1 MNRESMRNYVKNALV
16 LLGIMGLLAT
26 GNAAAQVPVDEDG
39 NPISAIGNISDSA
52 TPIDEELPILTA
64 SELDTL
70 VGPIALY
77 PDNLLAIVLP
87 ASTYPLEIVQ
97 AARFLERLESD
108 ASLKPDDEWDDS
120 VVALLNYPE
129 VVQMMSDDIDWTW
142 KLGEAVV
149 AQQND
154 LIAAI
159 ESFRDRAY
167 AAGNLKTDDRQTV
180 TYEDDVIEIAP
191 INEEIIYVPYYEPER
206 VVVYSP
212 RPVYYY
218 YPHAYPVYYYPYP
231 RNHYFS
237 SGYFWG
243 VTTVFS
249 IGWASDYLH
258 VHHHSYYSHPYYG
271 RSYYGNYWRRPSLH
285 VHNSY
290 YVNHRSRVSHNHY
303 SHGDYWRPRRRGGA
317 RPIRHVARSNYY
329 SSGHHSNRTSRNDG
343 DGRKDRLALNN
354 RQSLSSG
361 SSNSRT
367 QPTGAN
373 HPSNSDTRNHSADQ
387 VVSADRSRNRTGNR
401 STSGAAT
408 RPSFEFRQRDNNT
421 NTGSVATGLEG
432 GQRNSSGPASNQP
445 ANRSRDASGDADAI
459 SFRSRENSA
468 VNRPVSRPN
477 GSTISPAR
485 VSQNSGQ
492 NRETSSASGGTRSVA
507 TNSTR
512 RSGPAANSQSTNRPP
527 QARANSS
534 RRQDAKARANS
545 SRRQD
550 AVTSQPRPAAVSRPS
565 SSQRPSPPAQAQHT
579 PSSRPS
585 SSRPSSRSEEPARS
599 SKGSRESSRGKRNR
613 DK

>member
-1 MNRESMRNYVKNALV
+1 MNRESMRNYVKNALA

-26 GNAAAQVPVDEDG
+26 GTAAAQVPVDEDG
-39 NPISAIGNISDSA
+39 NPISAIGNTSDSA
-52 TPIDEELPILTA
+52 IPIDEELPILTA

-97 AARFLERLESD
+97 AARFLERLEND

-167 AAGNLKTDDRQTV
+167 AAGNLKTDDHQTV

-191 INEEIIYVPYYEPER
+191 VNEEIIYVPYYEPER

-231 RNHYFS
+231 SGHYFS
-237 SGYFWG
+237 SGFFWG
-243 VTTVFS
+243 VTTAYS

-258 VHHHSYYSHPYYG
+258 VYHHSYYGHPYYG
-271 RSYYGNYWRRPSLH
+271 RNYYGNYWRRPSLY
-285 VHNSY
+285 VYNSY
-290 YVNHRSRVSHNHY
+290 YVNNQRRVSHNHY
-303 SHGDYWRPRRRGGA
+303 SNGDYWRPRHRGGA
-317 RPIRHVARSNYY
+317 RPVRQVARSNYY
-329 SSGHHSNRTSRNDG
+329 SSGQNSNRTSRNYG
-343 DGRKDRLALNN
+343 DGRTERLALNN
-354 RQSLSSG
+354 RQSLHSG

-367 QPTGAN
+367 QPNDVN
-373 HPSNSDTRNHSADQ
+373 HSSNSDTRNRSADQ
-387 VVSADRSRNRTGNR
+387 VASADRSRNRTGNR

-408 RPSFEFRQRDNNT
+408 RPPVEFRQRDNNT
-421 NTGSVATGLEG
+421 YTGSVSTRLEG
-432 GQRNSSGPASNQP
+432 GQRNSSGAASNQP
-445 ANRSRDASGDADAI
+445 ANRSRDASGDVDPI
-459 SFRSRENSA
+459 GFRSRENSA

-477 GSTISPAR
+477 SSTILPAR

-492 NRETSSASGGTRSVA
+492 NHETSSTSGGTRRVS
-507 TNSTR
+507 TNNTR
-512 RSGPAANSQSTNRPP
+512 RSGPSANSQSTNRPP

-534 RRQDAKARANS
+534 RS
-545 SRRQD
+545 QD
-550 AVTSQPRPAAVSRPS
+550 AVTSQLRPAAVGRPA
-565 SSQRPSPPAQAQHT
+565 SSQRPSPPAQAQHS

-585 SSRPSSRSEEPARS
+585 SSRPSSRSEAPARS

>member
-1 MNRESMRNYVKNALV
+1 MNRESMRNYVKNALA

-26 GNAAAQVPVDEDG
+26 GTAAAQVPIDEDG
-39 NPISAIGNISDSA
+39 NPISAIGNISGSA

-64 SELDTL
+64 SELDVL

-77 PDNLLAIVLP
+77 PDDLLAIVLP

-97 AARFLERLESD
+97 AARFLEQLESD

-129 VVQMMSDDIDWTW
+129 VVHMMSDDIDWTW

-180 TYEDDVIEIAP
+180 THEDDVIEIAP
-191 INEEIIYVPYYEPER
+191 VNEEIIYVPYYEPER

-231 RNHYFS
+231 RSHYFS

-249 IGWASDYLH
+249 IGWSNDYLH
-258 VHHHSYYSHPYYG
+258 VHHHSYYGHPYYG
-271 RSYYGNYWRRPSLH
+271 RSYYGHYWRRPSLH
-285 VHNSY
+285 VYNSY
-290 YVNHRSRVSHNHY
+290 YVNHRSRVSHSHY
-303 SHGDYWRPRRRGGA
+303 SNGDYWRPRRRGGA

-329 SSGHHSNRTSRNDG
+329 SNGRHSNSRSRSVG
-343 DGRKDRLALNN
+343 DGRRDRLALNS

-373 HPSNSDTRNHSADQ
+373 QPSNSDTRDRSADQ
-387 VVSADRSRNRTGNR
+387 VVSADRSRHRAENR
-401 STSGAAT
+401 SASGTAT
-408 RPSFEFRQRDNNT
+408 RPSVEFRQRDNNT
-421 NTGSVATGLEG
+421 YTGSVATRLEG
-432 GQRNSSGPASNQP
+432 GKRNSTEPVSNQP
-445 ANRSRDASGDADAI
+445 ANRSRDASGSADAI
-459 SFRSRENSA
+459 AFRSREDLA
-468 VNRPVSRPN
+468 LNRRVSRPN
-477 GSTISPAR
+477 GSTISRAR
-485 VSQNSGQ
+485 VSQNSRQ
-492 NRETSSASGGTRSVA
+492 NRETSSASGDTRRVT
-507 TNSTR
+507 TNNTR
-512 RSGPAANSQSTNRPP
+512 RSGPAAHSRSTNRPA
-527 QARANSS
+527 QAPANSS
-534 RRQDAKARANS
+534 PRQN
-545 SRRQD
+545 
-550 AVTSQPRPAAVSRPS
+550 AVTSAPRRAAVSGPS
-565 SSQRPSPPAQAQHT
+565 SSQRRSPPAQAQRS

-585 SSRPSSRSEEPARS
+585 SSRPSSRSEAPARS
-599 SKGSRESSRGKRNR
+599 NKGSRESSRGKRNR